1 MKIQI
6 NDHRKIFAVQEEF
19 NKLFPHLKLEFL
31 SKPSKVGNPASEK
44 VMDESSKTLGACRVV
59 HTKGELTLSHAMT
72 VADLK
77 ETLRDT
83 FGLSVRILR
92 RLRDKWIQTTENENL
107 SLDEQDKNETN

>member
-19 NKLFPHLKLEFL
+19 SKFFPHMRIDFL
-31 SKPSKVGNPASEK
+31 SKSSNEKSAPSEK
-44 VMDESSKTLGACRVV
+44 IMNGSKNLGDCRVI
-59 HTKGELTLSHAMT
+59 HSKGELTLLHSMT

-83 FGLSVRILR
+83 YGLSVVVSHKSGT
-92 RLRDKWIQTTENENL
+92 KWIETEENANL
-107 SLDEQDKNETN
+107 SLDEQDKK